1 MSGELELAVE
11 AEVVEPLDQAAA
23 RRIDRRIRLLV
34 GTINDNI
41 VKLRELVDKA
51 KREHVHVKTVHLFQV
66 EHRNRSPAWTARR
79 TSGSARRNSPSL
91 RSRLMVPTPTPRT
104 PAIARCDIPS
114 PDSQLTSSR
123 RWSRSSR
130 TSTVKTSST

>member
-1 MSGELELAVE
+1 MSAELELAVE

-23 RRIDRRIRLLV
+23 SRIDQRVRLLV

-51 KREHVHVKTVHLFQV
+51 KRGHVHVKTVHLFQV
-66 EHRNRSPAWTARR
+66 EHRDRAPAWTARR
-79 TSGSARRNSPSL
+79 YSRNVSRNSPSL
-91 RSRLMVPTPTPRT
+91 RSRLMVPTPTPTT
-104 PAIARCDIPS
+104 PTIARDISS

-123 RWSRSSR
+123 RWSRSSW

>member
-1 MSGELELAVE
+1 VTSAELELAVE

-23 RRIDRRIRLLV
+23 SRIDQRIRLLV
-34 GTINDNI
+34 GTINDNS

-51 KREHVHVKTVHLFQV
+51 RRGRVHLKTVHLLQV

-79 TSGSARRNSPSL
+79 ASGSASRNLPSL
-91 RSRLMVPTPTPRT
+91 RSRLMVPTPTPTT
-104 PAIARCDIPS
+104 PVIARCDIPS

-123 RWSRSSR
+123 C
-130 TSTVKTSST
+130 